1 VVLDIVNKEIPV
13 FFFFLL
19 INLKYDLSWE
29 CISYLCLLLFLIC
42 RWKFRVHTTGL
53 INIFLECIIISDFNS
68 KIHSKQQGNWSELYI
83 SSKSKKIIRYFYFY
97 FYFYFHLSFLFL
109 KFISTCFNYF
119 EMSLSS
125 TVIFAKLSYFAEIF
139 STCVSLL
146 KYFQSMLEM

>member
-13 FFFFLL
+13 FFFLL

-83 SSKSKKIIRYFYFY
+83 SSKSKKIIRYCYFY
-97 FYFYFHLSFLFL
+97 FFLISHFYFWNLYQPVLIIL
-109 KFISTCFNYF
+109 KCPYLLPWYLPNY
-119 EMSLSS
+119 L
-125 TVIFAKLSYFAEIF
+125 I
-139 STCVSLL
+139 LL
-146 KYFQSMLEM
+146 KYFLRVLVY